1 MVFDLPDAILN
12 GSSLIIKKVNGF
24 VKERLFKDEY
34 FAVPIF
40 EAPSLRKPRNAVRK
54 TNDQSWGYNGRV
66 VERGHF
72 LPSVSIT
79 LDCNFRSCY

>member
-12 GSSLIIKKVNGF
+12 DSLTIEEVNGF
-24 VKERLFKDEY
+24 IKERLFKGEY

-54 TNDQSWGYNGRV
+54 TNDQSLGYNGRV
-66 VERGHF
+66 V
-72 LPSVSIT
+72 
-79 LDCNFRSCY
+79 